1 MFSRTVVL
9 WFESRK
15 YLLQLFKIRSKVH
28 QKNMS
33 QESALNFNQW
43 ETLSENYKAIGVFVY
58 KIADINFVE
67 FIQT

>member
-9 WFESRK
+9 WFKSRK

-58 KIADINFVE
+58 KITDINFVE

>member
-1 MFSRTVVL
+1 
-9 WFESRK
+9 
-15 YLLQLFKIRSKVH
+15 
-28 QKNMS
+28 MS

-58 KIADINFVE
+58 KITDINFAE